1 MHLTDVITSIISAL
15 VQQLG
20 VAEVVLLSSESWV
33 SIAVFGKIQK
43 RVRSLVIKISAKKNY
58 RRLQNLISNFE
69 CTLRIYVTRL
79 LKTLNFFFFAFHLIY
94 HSKILFTC
102 YKWKKR
108 HLFFSSLIYVIVFPS
123 VYITTNSDPT
133 IVQVQTIRQRRV
145 SDDRLATITLLHRQQ
160 GSHFMCVTLSQ
171 DKYR

>member
-1 MHLTDVITSIISAL
+1 M
-15 VQQLG
+15 
-20 VAEVVLLSSESWV
+20 
-33 SIAVFGKIQK
+33 
-43 RVRSLVIKISAKKNY
+43 
-58 RRLQNLISNFE
+58 
-69 CTLRIYVTRL
+69 
-79 LKTLNFFFFAFHLIY
+79 FFANLCHKAAKDFKI
-94 HSKILFTC
+94 ILFTTAK
-102 YKWKKR
+102 YSSHVTNEKKR

-160 GSHFMCVTLSQ
+160 GSHLMCVTLSQ

>member
-43 RVRSLVIKISAKKNY
+43 RVRSLVIKISAKKKNY

-69 CTLRIYVTRL
+69 FTLRIYVTRL
-79 LKTLNFFFFAFHLIY
+79 LKTLFFFFAFHLIY

-102 YKWKKR
+102 YKWKKKASI
-108 HLFFSSLIYVIVFPS
+108 LFFSHICYCFSQCVYHYQQRSYNCSSSNYQAKKSVRWQTSYNNSTAPPARFSFHVCLI
-123 VYITTNSDPT
+123 
-133 IVQVQTIRQRRV
+133 V
-145 SDDRLATITLLHRQQ
+145 SGQI
-160 GSHFMCVTLSQ
+160 
-171 DKYR
+171 